1 MLALARLLVI
11 GFVVLTVIYV
21 SLSLYSRAVRRAKLE
36 SRWHDEGREGEMEEF
51 VREGLKD
58 YDQSLRRKLILGV
71 YIVPTG
77 LILLI
82 LYLTNF
88 T

>member
-1 MLALARLLVI
+1 MIALLRFFIL

-21 SLSLYSRAVRRAKLE
+21 SLSLYSRGVRRDKLRRE
-36 SRWHDEGREGEMEEF
+36 WDDEIGTGDRAAF

-71 YIVPTG
+71 YVVPAIVIGT
-77 LILLI
+77 II
-82 LYLTNF
+82 YVINYT
-88 T
+88 